1 MVMYTDVPV
10 GLYTVDV
17 KGTDEYQP
25 TVKRINIINE
35 EEKDQIVI
43 FVGIRPRIDTD
54 IEFKFINSKNKA
66 NCDKIDARAIL
77 LPSDKNS

>member
-1 MVMYTDVPV
+1 
-10 GLYTVDV
+10 
-17 KGTDEYQP
+17 
-25 TVKRINIINE
+25 
-35 EEKDQIVI
+35 VI